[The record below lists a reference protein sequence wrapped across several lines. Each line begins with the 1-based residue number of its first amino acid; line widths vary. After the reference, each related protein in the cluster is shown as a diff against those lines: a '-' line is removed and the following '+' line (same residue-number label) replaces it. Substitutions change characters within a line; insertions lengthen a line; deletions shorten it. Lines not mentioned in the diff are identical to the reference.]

1 MASNWQESE
10 HPRDA
15 EGKFTYK
22 NGTTTSASN
31 KDNFIAREDILY
43 TTMQNETKNMN
54 LKNIGLGYSTSPNK
68 TGEFMTGGAADI
80 VTDDIKGVKKGE
92 PMSIEAALKG
102 VNPDYNIWGNPT
114 YKTNCQTGVVI
125 FDARLRG
132 FDLTVD
138 IAYESDIKEVLSQ
151 RPNIAFIDPKTGKVP
166 EFIKT
171 KAKNEFDCINWLEQT
186 VQKGERYLFAF
197 DWKQIYYD
205 EFNHPY
211 NIGHI
216 ITVIRDKN
224 NQLRFYDPQN
234 CQDYGYDILSKIKYK
249 FDWSKEPHPPKILRV
264 DDKELNKKIL
274 NQISKPARKAK

>member
-54 LKNIGLGYSTSPNK
+54 LKNIGLGYSTNPNK

-92 PMSIEAALKG
+92 PMSIDAALKG

-138 IAYESDIKEVLSQ
+138 ITYESDIKEVLSQ

-197 DWKQIYYD
+197 QWKQRSYD
-205 EFNHPY
+205 TNP
-211 NIGHI
+211 IGHI
-216 ITVIRDKN
+216 ITVIRDEN
-224 NQLRFYDPQN
+224 NKLKFCDPQIGKSR
-234 CQDYGYDILSKIKYK
+234 DYEFLCSIKYK
-249 FDWSKEPHPPKILRV
+249 FDWREEPSPPKILRV
-264 DDKELNKKIL
+264 DDKELNKKVL
-274 NQISKPARKAK
+274 YQISKPVRKAK